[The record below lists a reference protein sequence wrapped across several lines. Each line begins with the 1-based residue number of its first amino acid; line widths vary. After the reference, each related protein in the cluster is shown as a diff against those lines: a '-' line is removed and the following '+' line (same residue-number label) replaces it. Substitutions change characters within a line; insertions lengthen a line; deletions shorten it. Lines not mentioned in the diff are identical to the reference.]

1 MGRSLWVDVY
11 LNKLI
16 LISLVIFFA
25 ICSKSWAEDRYW
37 ALEHM
42 ECKKFLKICEKNVYH
57 SLCEGQASFVQ
68 GMITGLNYERQ
79 DYMWERNTQSRTNI
93 KYVTIEYCERNP
105 DKDTVDAAVH
115 IYTLLV
121 KEECGDNLLC

>member
-1 MGRSLWVDVY
+1 MKYIIILLTSLF
-11 LNKLI
+11 
-16 LISLVIFFA
+16 LV
-25 ICSKSWAEDRYW
+25 SNTSAEDRYW

-42 ECKKFLKICEKNVYH
+42 ECKKFLKYCEKNVYDYF
-57 SLCEGQASFVQ
+57 CEAQAFFVQ

-79 DYMWERNTQSRTNI
+79 DYMWERNTQSHTNI
-93 KYVTIEYCERNP
+93 KYVTIKYCERNP
-105 DKDTVDAAVH
+105 DKDTVDASVH

>member
-1 MGRSLWVDVY
+1 M
-11 LNKLI
+11 
-16 LISLVIFFA
+16 
-25 ICSKSWAEDRYW
+25 AEERYW

-42 ECKKFLKICEKNVYH
+42 ECKRFLKICERNVYH
-57 SLCEGQASFVQ
+57 FLCERQASFVQ
-68 GMITGLNYERQ
+68 GMITGLNYDRQ
-79 DYMWERNTQSRTNI
+79 DYMWEKDTQSHTNI

-121 KEECGDNLLC
+121 REECGDNLLC